1 MPEGYQVSGINYDK
15 EYVRR
20 LWCLDEEIKL
30 KRSMGRGQ
38 LKVSLLNED
47 MYLNGVMIWQHVL
60 DRRCIHGSVMRSRS
74 YIEFNRMVMNCTRC
88 GRRCDRFVS

>member
-47 MYLNGVMIWQHVL
+47 MSLNGGDHL
-60 DRRCIHGSVMRSRS
+60 SPCIGPKVYSWKRDE
-74 YIEFNRMVMNCTRC
+74 I
-88 GRRCDRFVS
+88 